1 MDFIATVNAVCILV
15 VLSLLVLSIVATGL
29 EERLIIMDRNLS
41 TSFTVS
47 SAIVLGTVVVF
58 DLTLIGFGRLTTGEL
73 MEILEEI
80 LICC

>member
-29 EERLIIMDRNLS
+29 GERLIIADRNLS

-47 SAIVLGTVVVF
+47 SAIVFGAVVVF
-58 DLTLIGFGRLTTGEL
+58 DLALIGIGRLTTGEL

-80 LICC
+80 LLCC